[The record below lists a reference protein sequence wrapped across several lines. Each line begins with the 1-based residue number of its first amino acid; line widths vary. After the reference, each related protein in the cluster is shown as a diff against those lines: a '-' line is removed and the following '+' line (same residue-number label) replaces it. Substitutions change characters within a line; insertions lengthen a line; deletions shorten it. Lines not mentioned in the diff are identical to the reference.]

1 MTLEEKV
8 NQTLNDYFDGAFGPV
23 VPSDPAGQAAIA
35 SEGMRYLFKFC
46 ATESPRHVKEPSMLV
61 AECIQTRNHFQTI
74 AKEQSRLGIPI
85 SFAEETL
92 HGSLYSPQYPMP
104 INLGCTW
111 NDSLVEQVF
120 SETAWQASAVGI
132 NVGLSPVVN
141 MFPDAR
147 CGRMQEGFSE
157 DPYLTSRWG
166 LQVS

>member
-1 MTLEEKV
+1 M
-8 NQTLNDYFDGAFGPV
+8 F
-23 VPSDPAGQAAIA
+23 
-35 SEGMRYLFKFC
+35 
-46 ATESPRHVKEPSMLV
+46 
-61 AECIQTRNHFQTI
+61 QTRNHFQTI

-85 SFAEETL
+85 SFKFAEETL
-92 HGSLYSPQYPMP
+92 HGSLYLLRIPQYPMP

-147 CGRMQEGFSE
+147 FGRMQEGFSE